1 MCELTTAM
9 AIGSTVMG
17 IAQAQAQAR
26 RDAGMARYNAAVAR
40 NQATA
45 VRQRAAI
52 EEARRRDLTR
62 RTLGRDAARFLT
74 GGVAVEGSPLEVLG
88 DTAAQGELDALTVRY
103 GAVLDSQGAENRA
116 RLEDWH
122 AQQAVRRGQ
131 QAVGT
136 ALLSAAF
143 GGGDPSPTKKTASPK
158 KPMPMTMTMP
168 KPLPRTGYT
177 AGIPGGHGRL
187 VGGV

>member
-9 AIGSTVMG
+9 AIGSTVME

-26 RDAGMARYNAAVAR
+26 RDADMARYNAAVAR
-40 NQATA
+40 NQASA
-45 VRQRAAI
+45 IRQSASL

-62 RTLGRDAARFLT
+62 RTLGRDATRFLS
-74 GGVAVEGSPLEVLG
+74 GGVAITGSPVEVLG
-88 DTAAQGELDALTVRY
+88 DRAAQGELDALSVRY
-103 GAVLDSQGAENRA
+103 GAVLDSQSAESRA
-116 RLEDWH
+116 RLEDWR
-122 AQQAVRRGQ
+122 AEQAVRRGQ
-131 QAVGT
+131 RAVGT
-136 ALLSAAF
+136 ALLSGDSEGDDLSPFKKPAA
-143 GGGDPSPTKKTASPK
+143 PK
-158 KPMPMTMTMP
+158 KPKP